1 MLVSK
6 NLKEALV
13 IAENAARG
21 RFPSL
26 EPIETGLSFDYEQIR
41 EIDRADSN
49 RLIKVLATRGKSV
62 FIEHLDPSRTRRKI
76 KPKTQ

>member
-1 MLVSK
+1 
-6 NLKEALV
+6 
-13 IAENAARG
+13 
-21 RFPSL
+21 L